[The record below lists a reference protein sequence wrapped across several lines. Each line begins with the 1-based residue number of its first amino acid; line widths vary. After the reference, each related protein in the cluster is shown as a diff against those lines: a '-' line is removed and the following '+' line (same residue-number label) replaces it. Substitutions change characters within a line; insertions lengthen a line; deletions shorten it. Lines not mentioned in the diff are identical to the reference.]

1 MKKKY
6 NRLIG
11 VGLGTIITTS
21 SVLGVTSFANISKAE
36 NLPAIT
42 ETTTKEDKTTKT
54 TTERTTKAVT
64 TERTTEATT
73 EKKTTEA
80 TTEKET
86 EIKTTERTTEIATQ
100 TPVEPVTREVQ
111 TTEAKTEATTKEL
124 PTEITTA
131 EVKSETTTAPTVE
144 TSIDPLTEIT
154 TVTVSESSTETT
166 TKVPEKKAT
175 IREYNV
181 TIKLDEAM
189 SLEKYLMA
197 GQISKQFVWHTSDS
211 KIATADDSGSIY
223 GVRAGSTT
231 VTAYSETYIY
241 IFHVSVNSSDISA
254 ERNLT
259 IYNGNDCDLS
269 RYVQHDSRDY
279 NWVCSNTSRAKVDKY
294 GTFVTRA
301 SGYVEVTATYSYN
314 NNSSD
319 IKKYTFKITIKDKP
333 SGGKGTV
340 TRYFDKKM
348 TILVPTG
355 ENVNLS
361 SLLAKNPSNY
371 TWTTSNSNIATVNR
385 STGKILGIKSGNTTV
400 YAEGGNSYA
409 FTVRVS
415 DDYSSIIK
423 ELKVG
428 ETLDVSKYLS
438 KDISKYSISAYDS
451 KVMGYSK
458 GIITAN
464 SNGTSY
470 IICDGNRESVQIIVK
485 VSGTVNNNTSKNTTS
500 KNATTNNT
508 NKTNTTSKSNT
519 TNTINKTEEKK
530 ETTPVVS
537 STSATFND
545 ISERAWAVPAIEK
558 MASKN
563 FIVGKEK
570 GRFAPDEKCTRADFT
585 IVLTKMLGVDNE
597 TPDSSAYSDVD
608 SEAYFSKYVGVA
620 KKLNITAGESNN
632 SFFPKNNIT
641 REEVMAMVYKALA
654 YKGVSMNT
662 DTSILNSYVDASQIA
677 PEYKEAVAGLLSI
690 KAVNGTSDNTIDPKA
705 SITRAQMAV
714 LMNNFYG
721 KIE

>member
-1 MKKKY
+1 MKKKC

-21 SVLGVTSFANISKAE
+21 SILGVNSFADIKDITGP
-36 NLPAIT
+36 LPVIT
-42 ETTTKEDKTTKT
+42 ETTITKEDKTT
-54 TTERTTKAVT
+54 TETTKVVT

-73 EKKTTEA
+73 ES
-80 TTEKET
+80 
-86 EIKTTERTTEIATQ
+86 KTTERTTEIATQ
-100 TPVEPVTREVQ
+100 TPVEPITREVQ
-111 TTEAKTEATTKEL
+111 TTEATTKEL
-124 PTEITTA
+124 STETTTA

-144 TSIDPLTEIT
+144 TSTDPLTEIT

-654 YKGVSMNT
+654 YKGVSMNP

>member
-1 MKKKY
+1 MKNKC

-21 SVLGVTSFANISKAE
+21 SILGVNSFADIKDITGP
-36 NLPAIT
+36 LPVIT
-42 ETTTKEDKTTKT
+42 ETTITKEDKTT
-54 TTERTTKAVT
+54 TETTKVVT

-73 EKKTTEA
+73 ES
-80 TTEKET
+80 
-86 EIKTTERTTEIATQ
+86 KTTERTTEIATQ
-100 TPVEPVTREVQ
+100 TPVEPITREVQ
-111 TTEAKTEATTKEL
+111 TTEATTKEL
-124 PTEITTA
+124 STETTTA

-144 TSIDPLTEIT
+144 TSTDPLTEIT

>member
-21 SVLGVTSFANISKAE
+21 SVLGVTSFADISKAE
-36 NLPAIT
+36 NLHAIT

-144 TSIDPLTEIT
+144 TSTDPLTEIT

-279 NWVCSNTSRAKVDKY
+279 NWVCSNTSRAKVDRY

-485 VSGTVNNNTSKNTTS
+485 VSGIVSNNVSKNTT
-500 KNATTNNT
+500 T
-508 NKTNTTSKSNT
+508 NKTNTTSKSDTTNT
-519 TNTINKTEEKK
+519 TNTVSKTEEKK
-530 ETTPVVS
+530 ENTPSTPVVTN
-537 STSATFND
+537 TSATFND

-570 GRFAPDEKCTRADFT
+570 GKFAPDEKCTRADFT

-597 TPDSSAYSDVD
+597 TLDSSAYSDVD

-641 REEVMAMVYKALA
+641 REEVMAMVYKALV

-677 PEYKEAVAGLLSI
+677 PEYKEAFAGFLSI
-690 KAVNGTSDNTIDPKA
+690 NAVNGTSDNTIDQKA
-705 SITRAQMAV
+705 SFTRALMAV

>member
-1 MKKKY
+1 MKKKC

-21 SVLGVTSFANISKAE
+21 SILGVNSFADIKDITGP
-36 NLPAIT
+36 LPVIT
-42 ETTTKEDKTTKT
+42 ETTITKEDKTT
-54 TTERTTKAVT
+54 TETTKVVT

-73 EKKTTEA
+73 ES
-80 TTEKET
+80 
-86 EIKTTERTTEIATQ
+86 KTTERTTEIATQ
-100 TPVEPVTREVQ
+100 TPVEPITRELQ
-111 TTEAKTEATTKEL
+111 TTEATTKEL
-124 PTEITTA
+124 STETTTA

-144 TSIDPLTEIT
+144 TSTDPLTEIT

>member
-21 SVLGVTSFANISKAE
+21 SILGVNSFADIKDITGP
-36 NLPAIT
+36 LPVIT
-42 ETTTKEDKTTKT
+42 ETTITKEDKTT
-54 TTERTTKAVT
+54 TETTKVVT

-144 TSIDPLTEIT
+144 TSTDPLTEIT

-485 VSGTVNNNTSKNTTS
+485 VSGTVSNNVSKNTT
-500 KNATTNNT
+500 T
-508 NKTNTTSKSNT
+508 NKTNTTSKSDTTNT
-519 TNTINKTEEKK
+519 TNTVSKTEEKK
-530 ETTPVVS
+530 ENTPSTPVVTN
-537 STSATFND
+537 TSATFND
-545 ISERAWAVPAIEK
+545 ISERALAVPAIEK

-570 GRFAPDEKCTRADFT
+570 GKFAPDEKCTRADFT

>member
-21 SVLGVTSFANISKAE
+21 SVLGVTSFADISKAE

-111 TTEAKTEATTKEL
+111 TTEAETEATTKEL
-124 PTEITTA
+124 PTETTTA

-144 TSIDPLTEIT
+144 TSTDPLTEIT
-154 TVTVSESSTETT
+154 TVKITESSTETT
-166 TKVPEKKAT
+166 TKAPEKKAT

-231 VTAYSETYIY
+231 VTAYSEDYIY
-241 IFHVSVNSSDISA
+241 IFHVSVNSSENSA

-301 SGYVEVTATYSYN
+301 SGYVEVTATYNY

-361 SLLAKNPSNY
+361 SLLTKNPSNY
-371 TWTTSNSNIATVNR
+371 TWTTSNSNVATVNKN
-385 STGKILGIKSGNTTV
+385 TGKILGIKSGNTTV
-400 YAEGGNSYA
+400 YAEGTNSYA

-415 DDYSSIIK
+415 DDYSSIVK

-428 ETLDVSKYLS
+428 ETLDISKYLS

-451 KVMGYSK
+451 KVIGYSK

-470 IICDGNRESVQIIVK
+470 ILCDGNRESVQIIVK
-485 VSGTVNNNTSKNTTS
+485 VSGTVSNNVSKNTT
-500 KNATTNNT
+500 T
-508 NKTNTTSKSNT
+508 NKTNTTSKSDTTNT
-519 TNTINKTEEKK
+519 TNTVSKTEEKK
-530 ETTPVVS
+530 ENTPSTPVVTN
-537 STSATFND
+537 TSATFND

-570 GRFAPDEKCTRADFT
+570 GKFAPDEKCTRADFT

-632 SFFPKNNIT
+632 NFFPKNNIT

-677 PEYKEAVAGLLSI
+677 PEYREAVAGLLSI

>member
-1 MKKKY
+1 MKKKC

-21 SVLGVTSFANISKAE
+21 SILGVNSFADIKDITGP
-36 NLPAIT
+36 LPVIT
-42 ETTTKEDKTTKT
+42 ETTITKEDKTT
-54 TTERTTKAVT
+54 TETTKVVT

-73 EKKTTEA
+73 ES
-80 TTEKET
+80 
-86 EIKTTERTTEIATQ
+86 KTTERTTEIATQ
-100 TPVEPVTREVQ
+100 TPVEPITREVQ
-111 TTEAKTEATTKEL
+111 TTEATTKEL
-124 PTEITTA
+124 STETTTA

-144 TSIDPLTEIT
+144 TSTDPLTEIT

-662 DTSILNSYVDASQIA
+662 DTSILNSYVDAGQIA

>member
-1 MKKKY
+1 MKKKC

-21 SVLGVTSFANISKAE
+21 SILGVNSFADIKDITGP
-36 NLPAIT
+36 LPVIT
-42 ETTTKEDKTTKT
+42 ETTITKEDKTT
-54 TTERTTKAVT
+54 TETTKVVT

-73 EKKTTEA
+73 ES
-80 TTEKET
+80 
-86 EIKTTERTTEIATQ
+86 KTTERTTEIATQ
-100 TPVEPVTREVQ
+100 TPVEPITREVQ
-111 TTEAKTEATTKEL
+111 TTEATTKEL
-124 PTEITTA
+124 STETTTA

-144 TSIDPLTEIT
+144 TSTDPLTEIT

-409 FTVRVS
+409 FIVRVS

>member
-1 MKKKY
+1 MKKKC

-21 SVLGVTSFANISKAE
+21 SILGVNSFADIKDITGP
-36 NLPAIT
+36 LPVIT
-42 ETTTKEDKTTKT
+42 ETTTNKDDKT
-54 TTERTTKAVT
+54 TTETTTKVVT

-73 EKKTTEA
+73 ESKTTE
-80 TTEKET
+80 K
-86 EIKTTERTTEIATQ
+86 TTEIATQ
-100 TPVEPVTREVQ
+100 TPVEPITREVQ
-111 TTEAKTEATTKEL
+111 TTEATTKEL
-124 PTEITTA
+124 TTETTT
-131 EVKSETTTAPTVE
+131 EVKPETTTAQAVE
-144 TSIDPLTEIT
+144 TSTDPLTEIT
-154 TVTVSESSTETT
+154 TVKISESSTETT
-166 TKVPEKKAT
+166 TKAPEKVAT

-181 TIKLDEAM
+181 TIKLDEAL
-189 SLEKYLMA
+189 SLERYLLS
-197 GQISKQFVWHTSDS
+197 GQTSKQFAWHTSDA
-211 KIATADDSGSIY
+211 KIATADNSGSIY

-231 VTAYSETYIY
+231 VTAYSEDYIY
-241 IFHVSVNSSDISA
+241 IFHVSVNSSENSA

-259 IYNGNDCDLS
+259 IYNGNDCDLA

-301 SGYVEVTATYSYN
+301 SGYVEVTASYNYN

-319 IKKYTFKITIKDKP
+319 VKKYTFKITIKDKP

-361 SLLAKNPSNY
+361 SLLTKNPSNY
-371 TWTTSNSNIATVNR
+371 TWTTGNSNVATVNKN
-385 STGKILGIKSGNTTV
+385 TGKILGIKSGNTTV
-400 YAEGGNSYA
+400 YAEGTNSYA

-415 DDYSSIIK
+415 DDYSSIVK

-428 ETLDVSKYLS
+428 ETLDISKYLS
-438 KDISKYSISAYDS
+438 KDISKYSISDYDS
-451 KVMGYSK
+451 KVIGYSK

-464 SNGTSY
+464 STGSSY

-485 VSGTVNNNTSKNTTS
+485 ASGTVNNNV
-500 KNATTNNT
+500 TNNT
-508 NKTNTTSKSNT
+508 NTTSNSNTANTTG
-519 TNTINKTEEKK
+519 KTEEKK
-530 ETTPVVS
+530 ENTPSTPVATN
-537 STSATFND
+537 TSATFND
-545 ISERAWAVPAIEK
+545 ISGRAWAVPAIEK

-597 TPDSSAYSDVD
+597 TPDSLAYSDVD
-608 SEAYFSKYVGVA
+608 NGAYFSKYVGVA

-632 SFFPKNNIT
+632 NFFPKNNIT
-641 REEVMAMVYKALA
+641 REEVMTMVYKALV
-654 YKGVSMNT
+654 YKGVSMNS

-677 PEYKEAVAGLLSI
+677 PEYREAVAGLLSI
-690 KAVNGTSDNTIDPKA
+690 KAVNGTSDTTIDPKA

>member
-1 MKKKY
+1 MKKKC

-21 SVLGVTSFANISKAE
+21 SILGVNSFADIKDITGP
-36 NLPAIT
+36 LPVIT
-42 ETTTKEDKTTKT
+42 ETTITKEDKTT
-54 TTERTTKAVT
+54 TETTKVVT

-73 EKKTTEA
+73 ES
-80 TTEKET
+80 
-86 EIKTTERTTEIATQ
+86 KTTERTTEIATQ
-100 TPVEPVTREVQ
+100 TPVEPITREVQ
-111 TTEAKTEATTKEL
+111 TTEATTKEL
-124 PTEITTA
+124 STETTTA

-144 TSIDPLTEIT
+144 TSTDPLTEIT

-570 GRFAPDEKCTRADFT
+570 GKFAPDEKCTRADFT

-641 REEVMAMVYKALA
+641 REEVMAMVYKALV

-705 SITRAQMAV
+705 FITRAQMAV

>member
-1 MKKKY
+1 MKKKC

-21 SVLGVTSFANISKAE
+21 SILGVNSFADIKDITGP
-36 NLPAIT
+36 LPVIT
-42 ETTTKEDKTTKT
+42 ETTITKEDKTT
-54 TTERTTKAVT
+54 TETTKVVT

-73 EKKTTEA
+73 ES
-80 TTEKET
+80 
-86 EIKTTERTTEIATQ
+86 KTTERTTEIATQ
-100 TPVEPVTREVQ
+100 TPVEPITREVQ
-111 TTEAKTEATTKEL
+111 TTEATTKEL
-124 PTEITTA
+124 STETTTA

-144 TSIDPLTEIT
+144 TSTDPLTEIT

-428 ETLDVSKYLS
+428 ETLDL
-438 KDISKYSISAYDS
+438 SKYSISAYDS

-485 VSGTVNNNTSKNTTS
+485 VSGTVSNNVSKNTT
-500 KNATTNNT
+500 T
-508 NKTNTTSKSNT
+508 NKTNTTSKSDTTNT
-519 TNTINKTEEKK
+519 TNTVSKTEEKK
-530 ETTPVVS
+530 ENTPSTPVVTN
-537 STSATFND
+537 TSATFND

-570 GRFAPDEKCTRADFT
+570 GKFAPDEKCTRADFT

>member
-1 MKKKY
+1 
-6 NRLIG
+6 
-11 VGLGTIITTS
+11 
-21 SVLGVTSFANISKAE
+21 
-36 NLPAIT
+36 
-42 ETTTKEDKTTKT
+42 
-54 TTERTTKAVT
+54 
-64 TERTTEATT
+64 
-73 EKKTTEA
+73 
-80 TTEKET
+80 
-86 EIKTTERTTEIATQ
+86 
-100 TPVEPVTREVQ
+100 
-111 TTEAKTEATTKEL
+111 
-124 PTEITTA
+124 
-131 EVKSETTTAPTVE
+131 
-144 TSIDPLTEIT
+144 
-154 TVTVSESSTETT
+154 
-166 TKVPEKKAT
+166 
-175 IREYNV
+175 
-181 TIKLDEAM
+181 
-189 SLEKYLMA
+189 
-197 GQISKQFVWHTSDS
+197 
-211 KIATADDSGSIY
+211 
-223 GVRAGSTT
+223 
-231 VTAYSETYIY
+231 
-241 IFHVSVNSSDISA
+241 
-254 ERNLT
+254 
-259 IYNGNDCDLS
+259 
-269 RYVQHDSRDY
+269 
-279 NWVCSNTSRAKVDKY
+279 
-294 GTFVTRA
+294 
-301 SGYVEVTATYSYN
+301 
-314 NNSSD
+314 
-319 IKKYTFKITIKDKP
+319 
-333 SGGKGTV
+333 
-340 TRYFDKKM
+340 M

-485 VSGTVNNNTSKNTTS
+485 VSGTVSNNVSKNTTTNETNSTS
-500 KNATTNNT
+500 KN
-508 NKTNTTSKSNT
+508 NT
-519 TNTINKTEEKK
+519 TNATNKTEEKK
-530 ETTPVVS
+530 ETAPSTPVVTN
-537 STSATFND
+537 TSATFND

-570 GRFAPDEKCTRADFT
+570 GEFAPDEKCTRADFT

-714 LMNNFYG
+714 LY
-721 KIE
+721 E

>member
-21 SVLGVTSFANISKAE
+21 SVLGVASFADISKAE

-111 TTEAKTEATTKEL
+111 TTEAETEATTKEL
-124 PTEITTA
+124 PTETTTA

-144 TSIDPLTEIT
+144 TSTDPLTEIT

-223 GVRAGSTT
+223 GVRDGSTT
-231 VTAYSETYIY
+231 VTAYSEEYIY
-241 IFHVSVNSSDISA
+241 IFHVSVNSSDNSA

-485 VSGTVNNNTSKNTTS
+485 VSGTVSNNVSKNTTTNETNSTS
-500 KNATTNNT
+500 KN
-508 NKTNTTSKSNT
+508 NT
-519 TNTINKTEEKK
+519 TNATNKTEEKK
-530 ETTPVVS
+530 ETAPSTPVVTN
-537 STSATFND
+537 TSATFND

-570 GRFAPDEKCTRADFT
+570 GEFAPDEKCTRADFT

>member
-1 MKKKY
+1 MKKKC

-21 SVLGVTSFANISKAE
+21 SILGVNSFADIKDITGP
-36 NLPAIT
+36 LPVIT
-42 ETTTKEDKTTKT
+42 ETTITKEDKTT
-54 TTERTTKAVT
+54 TETTKVVT

-73 EKKTTEA
+73 ES
-80 TTEKET
+80 
-86 EIKTTERTTEIATQ
+86 KTTERTTEIATQ
-100 TPVEPVTREVQ
+100 TPVEPITREVQ
-111 TTEAKTEATTKEL
+111 TTEATTKEL
-124 PTEITTA
+124 STETTTA

-144 TSIDPLTEIT
+144 TSTDPLTEIT

-500 KNATTNNT
+500 KNTTSKNATTNNT

>member
-1 MKKKY
+1 MKKKC

-21 SVLGVTSFANISKAE
+21 SILGVNSFADIKDITGP
-36 NLPAIT
+36 LPVIT
-42 ETTTKEDKTTKT
+42 ETTITKEDKTT
-54 TTERTTKAVT
+54 TETTKVVT

-73 EKKTTEA
+73 ES
-80 TTEKET
+80 
-86 EIKTTERTTEIATQ
+86 KTTERTTEIATQ
-100 TPVEPVTREVQ
+100 TPVEPITREVQ
-111 TTEAKTEATTKEL
+111 TIEATTKEL
-124 PTEITTA
+124 STETTTA

-144 TSIDPLTEIT
+144 TSTDPLTEIT

>member
-1 MKKKY
+1 MKKKC

-21 SVLGVTSFANISKAE
+21 SILGVNSFADIKDITGP
-36 NLPAIT
+36 LPVIT
-42 ETTTKEDKTTKT
+42 ETTITKEDKTT
-54 TTERTTKAVT
+54 TETTKVVT
-64 TERTTEATT
+64 TEITTEATT
-73 EKKTTEA
+73 ES
-80 TTEKET
+80 
-86 EIKTTERTTEIATQ
+86 KTTERTTEIATQ
-100 TPVEPVTREVQ
+100 TPVEPITREVQ
-111 TTEAKTEATTKEL
+111 TTEATTKEL
-124 PTEITTA
+124 STETTTA

-144 TSIDPLTEIT
+144 TSTDPLTEIT

>member
-1 MKKKY
+1 MKKRY

-21 SVLGVTSFANISKAE
+21 SILGVTSFADINIAG
-36 NLPAIT
+36 NLPAVT

-86 EIKTTERTTEIATQ
+86 ESKTTERTTEIATQ
-100 TPVEPVTREVQ
+100 TPVEPVTREVR
-111 TTEAKTEATTKEL
+111 TTEAETEATTKEL
-124 PTEITTA
+124 PTETTTA

-144 TSIDPLTEIT
+144 TSTDPLTEIT

-166 TKVPEKKAT
+166 TKAPEKKAT

-189 SLEKYLMA
+189 SLERYLMS
-197 GQISKQFVWHTSDS
+197 GQTSKQFVWHTSDS

-241 IFHVSVNSSDISA
+241 IFHVSVNSSDVSA

-415 DDYSSIIK
+415 DDYSS
-423 ELKVG
+423 ELKIG

-451 KVMGYSK
+451 KVIGYSK

-470 IICDGNRESVQIIVK
+470 IICDGNRESIQIIVK
-485 VSGTVNNNTSKNTTS
+485 VSGTVSNNVSKNTT
-500 KNATTNNT
+500 T

-519 TNTINKTEEKK
+519 TNATNKTEEKK
-530 ETTPVVS
+530 ETTPSTPVVTN
-537 STSATFND
+537 TSATFND

-570 GRFAPDEKCTRADFT
+570 GKFAPDEKCTRADFT

-662 DTSILNSYVDASQIA
+662 DTSILDSYVDASQIA

>member
-1 MKKKY
+1 MKKKC

-21 SVLGVTSFANISKAE
+21 SILGVNSFADIKDITGP
-36 NLPAIT
+36 LPVIT
-42 ETTTKEDKTTKT
+42 ETTITKEDKTT
-54 TTERTTKAVT
+54 TETTKVVT

-73 EKKTTEA
+73 ES
-80 TTEKET
+80 
-86 EIKTTERTTEIATQ
+86 KTTERTTEIATQ
-100 TPVEPVTREVQ
+100 TPVEPITREVQ
-111 TTEAKTEATTKEL
+111 TTEATTKEL
-124 PTEITTA
+124 STETTTA

-144 TSIDPLTEIT
+144 TSTDPLTEIT

>member
-1 MKKKY
+1 MKKKC

-21 SVLGVTSFANISKAE
+21 SILGVNSFADIKDITGP
-36 NLPAIT
+36 LPVIT
-42 ETTTKEDKTTKT
+42 GTTITKEDKTT
-54 TTERTTKAVT
+54 TETTKVVT

-73 EKKTTEA
+73 ES
-80 TTEKET
+80 
-86 EIKTTERTTEIATQ
+86 KTTERTTEIATQ
-100 TPVEPVTREVQ
+100 TPVEPITREVQ
-111 TTEAKTEATTKEL
+111 TTEATTKEL
-124 PTEITTA
+124 STETTTA

-144 TSIDPLTEIT
+144 TSTDPLTEIT

>member
-1 MKKKY
+1 MKKKC

-21 SVLGVTSFANISKAE
+21 SILGVNSFADIKDITGP
-36 NLPAIT
+36 LPVIT
-42 ETTTKEDKTTKT
+42 ETTITKEDKTT
-54 TTERTTKAVT
+54 TETTKVVT

-73 EKKTTEA
+73 ES
-80 TTEKET
+80 
-86 EIKTTERTTEIATQ
+86 KTTERTTEIATQ
-100 TPVEPVTREVQ
+100 TPVEPITREVQ
-111 TTEAKTEATTKEL
+111 TTEATTKEL
-124 PTEITTA
+124 STETTTA

-144 TSIDPLTEIT
+144 TSTDPLTEIT

-371 TWTTSNSNIATVNR
+371 TWTTSNSNISTVNR